1 MENKEKFN
9 REANAAG
16 YYLRIAYINKKSE
29 HKIPG
34 LCYRILNGIKT
45 NNSKMVMDTIINAHM
60 YVETPFSNI
69 IFKMLDSDENLEQ
82 IGYGFV
88 LGFFYPKQNE
98 NSKADGG
105 EE

>member
-1 MENKEKFN
+1 MCI
-9 REANAAG
+9 RDS
-16 YYLRIAYINKKSE
+16 KKAE
-29 HKIPG
+29 HKISG

-45 NNSKMVMDTIINAHM
+45 NNRKMVMDTILNAYM
-60 YVETPFSNI
+60 YIESPFPNI
-69 IFKMLDSDENLEQ
+69 IPRLLNSDENLEQ

-88 LGFFYPKQNE
+88 TGFFYAKQNE

>member
-1 MENKEKFN
+1 
-9 REANAAG
+9 
-16 YYLRIAYINKKSE
+16 
-29 HKIPG
+29 
-34 LCYRILNGIKT
+34 
-45 NNSKMVMDTIINAHM
+45 MVMDTIINAHM
-60 YVETPFSNI
+60 YADTPFSNI